1 MTKETKP
8 EQAKTLIMYLD
19 FNDLIIKTLNFFV
32 FVFYYY
38 SLVFDKNYQK
48 QKLYQSQKNTY
59 HETTKRNKKA
69 AFFPKERFLSQ

>member
-19 FNDLIIKTLNFFV
+19 FNDLIIKTLNFFFV

-59 HETTKRNKKA
+59 HETTKRKK
-69 AFFPKERFLSQ
+69 

>member
-1 MTKETKP
+1 MNKTVLKKMTKETKP

-48 QKLYQSQKNTY
+48 QKLY
-59 HETTKRNKKA
+59 
-69 AFFPKERFLSQ
+69 